1 MYCFDVSIIVP
12 WVEQEIDDE
21 ICGKD
26 LRAIAQ
32 IGSDNQ
38 IIAAVVYSGFN
49 GAQLVMSCVIKHP
62 PSKKFFAMMFDYP
75 FNRAPVN
82 RLTAFIK
89 ANNEKSINL
98 ALRLGFVLESTLS
111 QATLDA
117 DMHVFRLF
125 KSECR
130 FLNNNYAKA
139 LRG

>member
-1 MYCFDVSIIVP
+1 MYCFDASIIVP
-12 WVEQEIDDE
+12 WVEQEIGDE

-32 IGSDNQ
+32 MDDGG
-38 IIAAVVYSGFN
+38 IIAAAVFSGFN
-49 GAQLVMSCVIKHP
+49 GAQFVISLAIKRP
-62 PSKKFFAMMFDYP
+62 PSKRFFAMMFDYP
-75 FNRAPVN
+75 FNRAQAN

-89 ANNEKSINL
+89 SNNEKSIKL
-98 ALRLGFVLESTLS
+98 AQRLGFALESTLS

-117 DMHVFRLF
+117 DLLVFRLF

-130 FLNNNYAKA
+130 FLNDKYAKA

>member
-1 MYCFDVSIIVP
+1 MYCFDASIIVP

-32 IGSDNQ
+32 MDDGG

-49 GAQLVMSCVIKHP
+49 GAQFVMSVAIKRP

-75 FNRAPVN
+75 FNQAPVN
-82 RLTAFIK
+82 RITAFIK
-89 ANNEKSINL
+89 SNNIKSINI
-98 ALRLGFVLESTLS
+98 AQRFGFVLESTLS

-117 DMHVFRLF
+117 DLHIYRLF

-130 FLNNNYAKA
+130 FLNDNYAKA

>member
-1 MYCFDVSIIVP
+1 MHCFDASIIVP
-12 WVEQEIDDE
+12 WVEQEIGDE

-32 IGSDNQ
+32 MDDGG
-38 IIAAVVYSGFN
+38 IIAAAVFSGFN
-49 GAQLVMSCVIKHP
+49 GAQFVISLAIKRP
-62 PSKKFFAMMFDYP
+62 PSKRFFAMMFDYP
-75 FNRAPVN
+75 FNRAQAN

-89 ANNEKSINL
+89 SNNEKSIKL
-98 ALRLGFVLESTLS
+98 AQRLGFVLESTLS

-117 DMHVFRLF
+117 DLLVFRLF

-130 FLNNNYAKA
+130 FLNDKYAKA